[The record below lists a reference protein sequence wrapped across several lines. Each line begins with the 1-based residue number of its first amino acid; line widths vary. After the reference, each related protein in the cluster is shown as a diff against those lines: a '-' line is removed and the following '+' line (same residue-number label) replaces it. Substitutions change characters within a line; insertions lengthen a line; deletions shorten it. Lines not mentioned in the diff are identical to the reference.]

1 MREKTM
7 SNEQTKAGTI
17 DPSELTSAAAKA
29 GDPPY
34 FHRQPSTVTFDFD
47 QGLPDAAT
55 YPADLLVRLA
65 TETVMEPYALEYS
78 TRFEYMDLSYGN
90 RGLREELAAYLDRRD
105 GGRQDP
111 DGIMIVHGSAHGLSL
126 LARAYLEAGD
136 AVFVEAATFPFGIRY
151 FESTGATVI
160 PVALDTDGM
169 QTDDLRK
176 CVLQAIDQGL
186 RPKLVYVIAT
196 HQLPTGAVLSLARRR
211 RLLEMADE
219 FDFMIQEDNVYREH
233 GPGSEVP
240 TLLSLDK
247 AGRVFQTD
255 SFAKTVAPA
264 IRIGWVAGTPEAIM
278 PLSKVRQDLGASMWL
293 QRIMA
298 KYLAEGHHEKHISE
312 IRAIYAEK
320 RKAATQALRDYCSPE
335 ITFDEPVGGWYY
347 WLKLS
352 EDVDWIEVQAECM
365 RRGIAMRP
373 GDMFSNDP
381 DQKPHMRLAVGHVEP
396 DVIVEGIRTLGEAIR
411 HVGSRS
417 PTLSPSV

>member
-1 MREKTM
+1 MT
-7 SNEQTKAGTI
+7 NKAMEARAF
-17 DPSELTSAAAKA
+17 DPSQLTSAAGKA

-34 FHRQPSTVTFDFD
+34 SHRQPSTVTFDFD

-78 TRFEYMDLSYGN
+78 SRGEYMDLSYGN
-90 RGLREELAAYLDRRD
+90 RGLREELAKYLDRRD

-111 DGIMIVHGSAHGLSL
+111 DGILIVHGSAHGLSL
-126 LARAYLEAGD
+126 LAKAYLEAGD

-151 FESTGATVI
+151 FESTGAAVV
-160 PVALDTDGM
+160 PVALDSDGM
-169 QTDDLRK
+169 RMDDLRK
-176 CVLQAIDQGL
+176 CILEARDKGL

-196 HQLPTGAVLSLARRR
+196 HQLPTGAVLSLERRKQ
-211 RLLEMADE
+211 LLAMAEE
-219 FDFMIQEDNVYREH
+219 FDLIVQEDNVYREH
-233 GPGSEVP
+233 GPGSEIP
-240 TLLSLDK
+240 TLLGMDRS
-247 AGRVFQTD
+247 GRVFQTD

-293 QRIMA
+293 QRIMV
-298 KYLAEGHHEKHISE
+298 KYLAEGHHEKHIAE
-312 IRAIYAEK
+312 IRSIYAEK
-320 RKAATQALRDYCSPE
+320 RKAANQALRDYCAPE
-335 ITFDEPVGGWYY
+335 ITFEEPVGGWYY

-352 EDVDWIEVQAECM
+352 EDVDWPEVQAECM

-373 GDMFSNDP
+373 GEMFSNDP

-396 DVIVEGIRTLGEAIR
+396 EVIVEGIRTLGEAIR
-411 HVGSRS
+411 QVGSRS
-417 PTLSPSV
+417 RAAAPEG

>member
-1 MREKTM
+1 MT
-7 SNEQTKAGTI
+7 NEVAQASAF
-17 DPSELTSAAAKA
+17 DPSKLTSAAAQA

-78 TRFEYMDLSYGN
+78 TRGEYMDLSYGN
-90 RGLREELAAYLDRRD
+90 RGLREELANYLNRRD
-105 GGRQDP
+105 GRPQDP
-111 DGIMIVHGSAHGLSL
+111 DGIMITHGSAHGLSL
-126 LARAYLEAGD
+126 IARAYLEPGD
-136 AVFVEAATFPFGIRY
+136 AVFLEAATFPFGIRY
-151 FESTGATVI
+151 FESTGATVV
-160 PVALDTDGM
+160 PVTLDTDGM
-169 QTDDLRK
+169 RMDDLRK
-176 CVLQAIDQGL
+176 CILEARGKGL

-196 HQLPTGAVLSLARRR
+196 HQLPTGAVLSLERRNQ
-211 RLLEMADE
+211 LLEMADE
-219 FDFMIQEDNVYREH
+219 FDFMVHEDNVYREH
-233 GPGSEVP
+233 GPGHELP
-240 TLLSLDK
+240 TLLSMDR

-298 KYLAEGHHEKHISE
+298 KYLAEGHHEQHIAQ
-312 IRAIYAEK
+312 IRAIYAQK
-320 RKAATQALRDYCSPE
+320 RKAATQALHDYCSPE

-352 EDVDWIEVQAECM
+352 EDVNWPEVQAECM

-381 DQKPHMRLAVGHVEP
+381 DQKPYMRLAVGHVEP
-396 DVIVEGIRTLGEAIR
+396 EVIVDGIRTLGDVLR
-411 HVGSRS
+411 QVGDRG
-417 PTLSPSV
+417 PTVPSGG

>member
-1 MREKTM
+1 MAK
-7 SNEQTKAGTI
+7 QVGQAGAF
-17 DPSELTSAAAKA
+17 DPSQLISAAAQA

-65 TETVMEPYALEYS
+65 TETIMEPYALEYS

-90 RGLREELAAYLDRRD
+90 RGLREELARYLNRRD
-105 GGRQDP
+105 GGQQHP

-126 LARAYLEAGD
+126 LARAYLEPGD
-136 AVFVEAATFPFGIRY
+136 AVFLEAATFPFGIRY

-160 PVALDTDGM
+160 PVALDSDGM
-169 QTDDLRK
+169 QMDDLRSCILAARDK
-176 CVLQAIDQGL
+176 GL

-196 HQLPTGAVLSLARRR
+196 HQLPTGAVLSLERRHQ
-211 RLLEMADE
+211 LLAMAEE
-219 FDFMIQEDNVYREH
+219 FNLMIQEDNVYREH
-233 GPGSEVP
+233 GPGHEIP

-247 AGRVFQTD
+247 AGRVLQTD

-264 IRIGWVAGTPEAIM
+264 IRLGWVVGTPQAIM

-293 QRIMA
+293 QRIMV
-298 KYLAEGHHEKHISE
+298 KYLAEGHHEKHIAA

-320 RKAATQALRDYCSPE
+320 RRAATQALRDFCAPE
-335 ITFDEPVGGWYY
+335 IAFDEPVGGWYY

-352 EDVDWIEVQAECM
+352 EDVDWPAVQAECM

-373 GDMFSNDP
+373 GEMFSNDP
-381 DQKPHMRLAVGHVEP
+381 EQKPHMRLAVGHVEP
-396 DVIVEGIRTLGEAIR
+396 EVIVNGIRTLGEAIR
-411 HVGSRS
+411 QVSKG
-417 PTLSPSV
+417 

>member
-1 MREKTM
+1 M
-7 SNEQTKAGTI
+7 TKQAGDSAAF
-17 DPSELTSAAAKA
+17 DPSALISAAASA

-90 RGLREELAAYLDRRD
+90 RGLREELAAYLERRD
-105 GGRQDP
+105 GRPQDP
-111 DGIMIVHGSAHGLSL
+111 DGIMITHGSAHGLSL

-151 FESTGATVI
+151 FEATGARVI
-160 PVALDTDGM
+160 PVAINPEGM
-169 QTDDLRK
+169 QMDDLRR
-176 CVLQAIDQGL
+176 CIMRARDEGL

-211 RLLEMADE
+211 ELLAMADE
-219 FDFMIQEDNVYREH
+219 FNLIVHEDNVYREH

-240 TLLSLDK
+240 TLLSMDT

-264 IRIGWVAGTPEAIM
+264 IRIGWVAGSPRAIM
-278 PLSKVRQDLGASMWL
+278 PLAKVRQDLGASMWL

-298 KYLAEGHHEKHISE
+298 KYLAEGHHETHIAGL
-312 IRAIYAEK
+312 RAIYAAK
-320 RKAATQALRDYCSPE
+320 REAATKALRAYCAPE

-352 EDVDWIEVQAECM
+352 EHVDWAGVQAECM
-365 RRGIAMRP
+365 ARGIAMRP
-373 GDMFSNDP
+373 GEMFSNDP
-381 DQKPHMRLAVGHVEP
+381 DHKPHMRLAVGHVEP
-396 DVIVEGIRTLGEAIR
+396 QVIVDGIRTFGEAIR
-411 HVGSRS
+411 HVSGRS
-417 PTLSPSV
+417 

>member
-1 MREKTM
+1 MAK
-7 SNEQTKAGTI
+7 QVGQAGAF
-17 DPSELTSAAAKA
+17 DPSQLISAAAQA

-65 TETVMEPYALEYS
+65 TETIMEPYALEYS

-90 RGLREELAAYLDRRD
+90 RGLREELARYLNRRD
-105 GGRQDP
+105 GGQQHP

-126 LARAYLEAGD
+126 LARAYLEPGD
-136 AVFVEAATFPFGIRY
+136 AVFLEAATFPFGIRY

-160 PVALDTDGM
+160 PVALDSDGM
-169 QTDDLRK
+169 QMDDLRSCILAARDK
-176 CVLQAIDQGL
+176 GL

-196 HQLPTGAVLSLARRR
+196 HQLPTGAVLSLERRHQ
-211 RLLEMADE
+211 LLAMAEE
-219 FDFMIQEDNVYREH
+219 FNLMIQEDNVYREH
-233 GPGSEVP
+233 GPGHEIP

-247 AGRVFQTD
+247 AGRVLQTD

-264 IRIGWVAGTPEAIM
+264 IRLGWVVGTPQAIM

-293 QRIMA
+293 QRIMV
-298 KYLAEGHHEKHISE
+298 KYLAEGHHEKHIAA

-320 RKAATQALRDYCSPE
+320 RRAATQALRDFCAPE

-352 EDVDWIEVQAECM
+352 EDVDWPAVQAECM

-373 GDMFSNDP
+373 GEMFSNDP
-381 DQKPHMRLAVGHVEP
+381 EQKPHMRLAVGHVEP
-396 DVIVEGIRTLGEAIR
+396 EVIVNGIRTLGEAIR
-411 HVGSRS
+411 QVSKG
-417 PTLSPSV
+417 